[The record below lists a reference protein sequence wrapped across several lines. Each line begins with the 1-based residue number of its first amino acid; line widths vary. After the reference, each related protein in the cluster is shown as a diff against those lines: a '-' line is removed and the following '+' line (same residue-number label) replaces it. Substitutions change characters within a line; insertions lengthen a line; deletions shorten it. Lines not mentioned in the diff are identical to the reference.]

1 MVPSGRLLQTLP
13 SSFVSLEGS
22 WRLPFRKG
30 DSLVSSDPLSLL
42 PATPCKFLPYSS
54 TPDPPSPPF
63 LSVALKGR
71 TWVSIQTWKRELPL
85 SPQNVIISENLGH
98 TTTEKV
104 TLPTSLY
111 SVARHLLPL
120 SDCNFSWG
128 WTLTLRTK
136 TILWW
141 GGGGRAGGLVV
152 GEQQRQ
158 PPPKCNGLS
167 SFCRELQQF
176 TTLNIWCLAVFRLEW
191 KERERKKKSH
201 VPIRVSLLILEAR
214 INFLSYSSRR
224 GSTLEFPS
232 GILLK
237 HPGTPL
243 NPCFLEENQLRWLF
257 FFLPSQHSI
266 SPHIQVFTL
275 CWKKTKLR

>member
-42 PATPCKFLPYSS
+42 PATPCKFLPYSP

-141 GGGGRAGGLVV
+141 GGGWRAGRGVGGGGTAETTTTQVQWAEQLLQRAPAVYHFEHLVLGCV
-152 GEQQRQ
+152 QTGM
-158 PPPKCNGLS
+158 K
-167 SFCRELQQF
+167 
-176 TTLNIWCLAVFRLEW
+176 
-191 KERERKKKSH
+191 RERKKKKKSCSDQ
-201 VPIRVSLLILEAR
+201 SL
-214 INFLSYSSRR
+214 
-224 GSTLEFPS
+224 
-232 GILLK
+232 
-237 HPGTPL
+237 TPD
-243 NPCFLEENQLRWLF
+243 LR
-257 FFLPSQHSI
+257 SQD
-266 SPHIQVFTL
+266 
-275 CWKKTKLR
+275 